1 MLLNVLL
8 AHDNGQKPL
17 LPNAY
22 IPNINMIL
30 TIIKI
35 IAKKNTTTEAI
46 VAKIKPN
53 SCWLRMIISEIIAL
67 TRAANI
73 K

>member
-17 LPNAY
+17 LPNTY

-30 TIIKI
+30 TSIKN

-46 VAKIKPN
+46 IAKIKPN
-53 SCWLRMIISEIIAL
+53 SCWLSIMISEIIAL
-67 TRAANI
+67 TNVASI